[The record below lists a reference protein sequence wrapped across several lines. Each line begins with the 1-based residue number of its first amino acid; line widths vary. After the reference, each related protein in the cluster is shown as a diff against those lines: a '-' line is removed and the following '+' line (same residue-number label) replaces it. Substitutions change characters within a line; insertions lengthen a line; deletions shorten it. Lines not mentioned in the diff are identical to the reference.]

1 LKNFIKQCLLIFSL
15 IVIVAFLVPAIVSNK
30 WDDFIVILEF
40 LLITVVARFGLLL
53 MNTYVRVH
61 LFLEIGL
68 ELLMIL
74 IVAFTFGWVFKW
86 YTLEY
91 IWMIPAMVIP
101 AYIVGNILDVIKTR
115 QDVAYINQQIQRR
128 KERLND
134 KTDKVEQHETAK
146 K

>member
-74 IVAFTFGWVFKW
+74 LVAFTFGWVFKW

-101 AYIVGNILDVIKTR
+101 AYIVGNILDIIKTR

>member
-1 LKNFIKQCLLIFSL
+1 MKNFIKQCLLIFSL